1 MPPTDLTQ
9 PRLYSF
15 KGNNEPEIKRFERT
29 GSNIKRHE
37 RNGKFSVSDTD
48 RTDKRLKLHFAPYCR
63 IASPTVGGLEFSRG
77 RTGVSPW
84 EDWAQTTEGFFATR
98 SLEDLTSEISV
109 LSA

>member
-77 RTGVSPW
+77 RTGHRLQRV
-84 EDWAQTTEGFFATR
+84 FFATR